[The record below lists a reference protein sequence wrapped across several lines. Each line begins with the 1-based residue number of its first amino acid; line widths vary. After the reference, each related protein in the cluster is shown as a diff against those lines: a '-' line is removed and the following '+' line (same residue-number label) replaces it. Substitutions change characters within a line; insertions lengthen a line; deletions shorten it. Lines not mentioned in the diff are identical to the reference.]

1 MIKSIK
7 NYLKYNNSKFM
18 TVQIYFWT
26 AVYRLCIIFVP
37 MPKLEK
43 KLGERGEESPG
54 EESIDN
60 LRIAK
65 RVGLNVVR
73 VASHTPWESK
83 CLVRAMTARKLLM
96 KKHISSTLYLGVG
109 KDNDQMIAHAWLR
122 CGNMYVTGGD
132 GKNYSMVAKFRT
144 QF

>member
-1 MIKSIK
+1 
-7 NYLKYNNSKFM
+7 
-18 TVQIYFWT
+18 
-26 AVYRLCIIFVP
+26 
-37 MPKLEK
+37 
-43 KLGERGEESPG
+43 
-54 EESIDN
+54 
-60 LRIAK
+60 
-65 RVGLNVVR
+65 
-73 VASHTPWESK
+73 
-83 CLVRAMTARKLLM
+83 MTARKLLM

>member
-1 MIKSIK
+1 MIKRIK
-7 NYLKYNNSKFM
+7 NYLKYNNNKFM
-18 TVQIYFWT
+18 TIQIYFWT

-43 KLGERGEESPG
+43 KLGERGEESPRN
-54 EESIDN
+54 ESIDN

-109 KDNDQMIAHAWLR
+109 KDNNQMVAHAWLR
-122 CGNMYVTGGD
+122 CGEMYVTGGD